1 MSEFS
6 AGLTLPQQTEMVQAV
21 ARASASPA
29 QFKPIYDEY
38 FPRIYRYCL
47 RRARSP
53 EDAEDLASLI
63 FSRALAGLE
72 GYRGGSFAAWLF
84 RIAHNSVANYWR
96 DHRGTVALE
105 QVESVATEDGTLGHM
120 IEVEERQQIARLIAA
135 LPEEHRELLALRMA
149 GGLSAKEIGQVIGKS
164 EGAVRVAIHRTIQ
177 QLRSALQEKNR

>member
-1 MSEFS
+1 MSEIS
-6 AGLTLPQQTEMVQAV
+6 AGLTLPQQTELVQAI
-21 ARASASPA
+21 ARASANPA

-72 GYRGGSFAAWLF
+72 SYRGGSFAAWLF
-84 RIAHNSVANYWR
+84 RIAHNSIVNYWR
-96 DHRGTVALE
+96 DFRGTVALE
-105 QVESVATEDGTLGHM
+105 QVESVATEDGTLRHL
-120 IEVEERQQIARLIAA
+120 IEAEERQQIARLIAA
-135 LPEEHRELLALRMA
+135 LPEDQRELLALRMA

-177 QLRSALQEKNR
+177 QLRSALREETR

>member
-21 ARASASPA
+21 ARASANPA

-38 FPRIYRYCL
+38 FPRIYRYCV
-47 RRARSP
+47 RRARSS

-72 GYRGGSFAAWLF
+72 SYRGGSFPAWLF

-96 DHRGTVALE
+96 DFHGTVALE
-105 QVESVATEDGTLGHM
+105 QAESAATEDGTLGRL
-120 IEVEERQQIARLIAA
+120 IEAEERQQIARLMAA
-135 LPEEHRELLALRMA
+135 LPEDQRELLALRMA

-177 QLRSALQEKNR
+177 HLRSALREETR